1 MEKKMTKKEMFAK
14 LRGMVSD
21 NPEMVKFI
29 DHEIE
34 LLEKKNSS
42 KSGKPTAN
50 QLANEGLKEQI
61 MSFLND
67 NGASTVTQIMKGV
80 GLESNQKTSALVR
93 QLKEDGL
100 VIRSVEKGVAY
111 FAKA

>member
-1 MEKKMTKKEMFAK
+1 MEKKMTKKEMFAE

-50 QLANEGLKEQI
+50 QLANEGIKEKI
-61 MSFLND
+61 LEFLND
-67 NGASTVTQIMKGV
+67 NGASTVTTIMKAV
-80 GLESNQKTSALVR
+80 GLESNQKCSALVR
-93 QLKEDGL
+93 QLKESNL
-100 VIRSVEKGVAY
+100 VVRSVEKGVAY
-111 FAKA
+111 FSKA